1 MLKDTTPELLG
12 AIMLLLQPAL
22 PPREVK
28 GEVVLGTRMLI
39 DEVRRTMVA
48 VAGSQILAAV
58 GKTARI
64 ATLEDLDVGLKTRS
78 STRDQNFYRLMKTC

>member
-1 MLKDTTPELLG
+1 MLIP
-12 AIMLLLQPAL
+12 QPAL

-28 GEVVLGTRMLI
+28 GEVVLGARILI
-39 DEVRRTMVA
+39 DEARRTMVA

-64 ATLEDLDVGLKTRS
+64 ATLEPLEVGLETRS
-78 STRDQNFYRLMKTC
+78 STREYITAL

>member
-64 ATLEDLDVGLKTRS
+64 ATLEDLDVGLETRS
-78 STRDQNFYRLMKTC
+78 STRDHFYRLMKT